1 MYDIYNRL
9 HIYVCTCMYII
20 LYILYACVLVFFLQE
35 QVQHTSQPSRPVEE
49 WMLVCQRNSDLQPS
63 TDSQQDVDWTQA
75 AQSNPNVEE
84 APSFISQ
91 QRQAVGERVLTTSA
105 DPQYLHVPPFPP
117 LPPSPPPLTP
127 HLSLP
132 SLFLPLKES
141 SYRFMPPSS
150 NTMKLSSP
158 PPLWMIVSGTA
169 GAGKSY
175 LISLS
180 PTSPSAPAVC
190 CSTDWCGCLQR

>member
-1 MYDIYNRL
+1 MYM
-9 HIYVCTCMYII
+9 YV

-75 AQSNPNVEE
+75 AQSYPNVEE

-91 QRQAVGERVLTTSA
+91 QRQAAGERVFTTSA
-105 DPQYLHVPPFPP
+105 DPQYLQGKQLQVYATVQHY
-117 LPPSPPPLTP
+117 
-127 HLSLP
+127 
-132 SLFLPLKES
+132 EA
-141 SYRFMPPSS
+141 
-150 NTMKLSSP
+150 SSP

-169 GAGKSY
+169 GTGKSY
-175 LISLS
+175 LIH
-180 PTSPSAPAVC
+180 
-190 CSTDWCGCLQR
+190 CL